1 MKTLLPTEARNDWK
15 RLLFEVANEHE
26 DVRIHLKGGKG
37 VVMMSQDAYE
47 SLVATLEVMSDPD
60 AVRAIRRHRAGKP
73 GKAYSREDVERAIRR
88 SRG

>member
-15 RLLFEVANEHE
+15 RLLSMVADEHE

-47 SLVATLEVMSDPD
+47 SLLATLEVMSDPE
-60 AVRAIRRHRAGKP
+60 AMRAIRRHKAGL
-73 GKAYSREDVERAIRR
+73 GKKHSSAEIERLVRETA
-88 SRG
+88 